1 MKIALYARVSTLLQ
15 FEKGNSIEE
24 QKRRL
29 KAYCDSRGWTD
40 IEYFVDAG
48 YSGSNMERPALQD
61 LIKRSAEFDTVL
73 VYKLDRLGRNQRDI
87 LYLIEDVF
95 QNFNSIT
102 ENFDTSTP
110 VGKLMLSMMGAFAEL
125 ERQQINER
133 MMMGRIASAQKGRW
147 RGGSGVPMGY
157 TYNPGDKFLKVDPE
171 KAPQVKK
178 VFEMFLQ
185 GYSYN
190 AIHEQMHLF
199 YGAHNVRK
207 LLENPV
213 YIGKIKYA
221 GEYYDSEH
229 EPIISV
235 EDFNKAQAL
244 MKKRDIER
252 NYPSLAQK
260 HLLTGLLWCSCG
272 ARVCYHC
279 NTHKLKDKVA
289 KYEYYECYSRMCHK
303 KMGKGACHNKVWRM
317 KDLEEVVWN
326 TIEELDFD
334 DITIEEKEDH
344 TEEYEKQIKTIEK
357 QIAKLVDLYS
367 MDGIPVD
374 ILTSRL
380 NALNSKKDALLE
392 QIAIERNKSLKMD
405 EYEVRERLSNI
416 DAIKKADLPT
426 QRAFLFSLIDSITL
440 LPNHDLKIKWK
451 F

>member
-1 MKIALYARVSTLLQ
+1 MQ

-29 KAYCDSRGWTD
+29 KAYCDSRGWDD

-48 YSGSNMERPALQD
+48 YSGSNMDRPALQD

-147 RGGSGVPMGY
+147 RGGSGVPFGY
-157 TYNPGDKFLKVDPE
+157 TYNPGDKFLKIDPD
-171 KAPQVKK
+171 KAPMVKEI
-178 VFEMFLQ
+178 FSLFLQ
-185 GYSYN
+185 GYSFN
-190 AIHEQMHLF
+190 AIYERTRALSN
-199 YGAHNVRK
+199 AHNIRK
-207 LLENPV
+207 MLENPV
-213 YIGKIKYA
+213 YTGKIKYA
-221 GEYYDSEH
+221 GEIYDSEH
-229 EPIISV
+229 DPIISE
-235 EDFNKAQAL
+235 EDFARVQAL
-244 MKKRDIER
+244 IKKRDLER
-252 NYPSLAQK
+252 NYPAIAQR
-260 HLLTGLLWCSCG
+260 HLLTGLLKCSCG
-272 ARVCYHC
+272 ARVCFHQKK
-279 NTHKLKDKVA
+279 HKLKSGIVN
-289 KYEYYECYSRMCHK
+289 YEYYECYSKMHHK
-303 KMGKGACHNKVWRM
+303 KMKTGDCSNKIWR
-317 KDLEEVVWN
+317 KADLEELVWN

-334 DITIEEKEDH
+334 DITIEERDDH
-344 TEEYEKQIKTIEK
+344 TEEYKKQIENVER

-380 NALNSKKDALLE
+380 NALNSKKNALLE
-392 QIAIERNKSLKMD
+392 QIDIEQKKALKMD
-405 EYEVRERLSNI
+405 ENEVRERLSDI
-416 DAIKKADLPT
+416 ETIRKADLTT